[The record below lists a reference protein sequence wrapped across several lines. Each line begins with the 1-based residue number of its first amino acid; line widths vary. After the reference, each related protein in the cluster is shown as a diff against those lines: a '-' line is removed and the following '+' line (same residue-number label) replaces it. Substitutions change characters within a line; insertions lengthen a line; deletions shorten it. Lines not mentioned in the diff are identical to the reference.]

1 MLASGARG
9 VMLGRAWAYALGADG
24 EAGVAKMLKLI
35 AAELRVAMALGGV
48 TRIDAFDRSALAIPP
63 G

>member
-1 MLASGARG
+1 
-9 VMLGRAWAYALGADG
+9 
-24 EAGVAKMLKLI
+24 MLKLI

-48 TRIDAFDRSALAIPP
+48 TRINEIDRSALAIPP